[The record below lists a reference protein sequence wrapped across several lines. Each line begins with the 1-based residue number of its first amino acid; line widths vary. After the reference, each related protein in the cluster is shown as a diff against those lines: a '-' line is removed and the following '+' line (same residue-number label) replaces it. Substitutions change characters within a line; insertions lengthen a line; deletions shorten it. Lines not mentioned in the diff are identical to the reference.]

1 MSENTESTP
10 TRKDLF
16 LGLVHSFQAA
26 AMQQMGKILNPFT
39 EKMERDLKQARLSID
54 MLEMLQERTSGNLTG
69 EESRFL
75 THVLTELRLN
85 YVAEMDEDRKQAAG
99 KTAAP
104 ADSGPGSVPGGA
116 TEHPVPEPGSSP
128 EPK

>member
-1 MSENTESTP
+1 MTENTESTP
-10 TRKDLF
+10 TRRDLF

-85 YVAEMDEDRKQAAG
+85 YVAELDEDRKQAVAKPEAG
-99 KTAAP
+99 AAEEETKIEG
-104 ADSGPGSVPGGA
+104 APGETP
-116 TEHPVPEPGSSP
+116 PRP
-128 EPK
+128 